1 MSRASAQDASSDAA
15 LDLDDY
21 LPYLVNRVGIGI
33 ATAFSRALEPHSLS
47 VPMWRV
53 LAVLAQQ
60 GEQRQIDLAQQ
71 TSIDASTLSRLIKT
85 VQDLGYVSRTR
96 SAASQREVTI
106 ALTPRGRAVT
116 RALIPVALDYE
127 AMATEGLSP
136 REIEMLKT
144 LLRRVY
150 GNMG

>member
-1 MSRASAQDASSDAA
+1 MTRAAARETKPDAA
-15 LDLDDY
+15 LDLDEY
-21 LPYLVNRVGIGI
+21 LPYLVNRVGIQI
-33 ATAFSRALEPHSLS
+33 ATAFSRALEPYSLS

-60 GEQRQIDLAQQ
+60 GGQRQIDLAQH

-116 RALIPVALDYE
+116 SALIPVALDYE
-127 AMATEGLSP
+127 TMATEGLTV
-136 REIEMLKT
+136 REIETLKT
-144 LLRRVY
+144 LLRRIY
-150 GNMG
+150 GNMR